1 MGGNNLKNVR
11 NWHSFSRKNNTLNEI
26 SSGLTLWTCFPFM
39 FDLSIMLKL
48 CWHLG
53 IWGRQ
58 LRMFFEIIAFTETKY
73 GDASHRKCLP
83 WRATACHSTH
93 IWTFALLQ
101 RIQIPLI
108 GCACPDMQSGS
119 SAVEATLWNN
129 LQCFFR
135 PHPVCVHIFQR
146 ALLFSIRGQEPR
158 LASWKSEEKIL
169 TDSLIGKAMH
179 TKARY

>member
-39 FDLSIMLKL
+39 FDMSTMLKL
-48 CWHLG
+48 CWNLG

-73 GDASHRKCLP
+73 GDASHQKCLP

-108 GCACPDMQSGS
+108 EYVCPDMQSAHLQWRRHCETAFSAS
-119 SAVEATLWNN
+119 SDSTL
-129 LQCFFR
+129 
-135 PHPVCVHIFQR
+135 CVHIFQQV
-146 ALLFSIRGQEPR
+146 LLCVS
-158 LASWKSEEKIL
+158 S
-169 TDSLIGKAMH
+169 M
-179 TKARY
+179 